1 MKLEFYRHIF
11 EKFSNIKF
19 HENPS
24 MLTDGQTNRRDEVNS
39 RFSQFCE
46 KRLKRILCTNFMNCW
61 RISILRYLKVV

>member
-1 MKLEFYRHIF
+1 MKLEFTRQIF

-24 MLTDGQTNRRDEVNS
+24 SGRRVVLCGQKDRNEEANS

-46 KRLKRILCTNFMNCW
+46 RA
-61 RISILRYLKVV
+61 